1 MKKPPEELLDICLE
15 MESRGEDWKAFLSA
29 YPDCSQ
35 EVEKLVILAQEVKE
49 AAGPAEVAAP
59 GASAALLRLG
69 RELAKREL
77 QEEETAHRKLGWL
90 WGSAWAKAAFAG
102 IVMLVLG
109 ASSVELSARTVP
121 GNFLYP
127 VKILTERVHFALTSD
142 LEERVELR
150 LTFSERRLSEVV
162 KTLKEGKGAD
172 RELVSAMLDE
182 AKAALSDAAK
192 LPETRSSAYKSRIAS
207 LEEFQKERLRSV
219 VGMVPVDRRQDVAEA
234 IGMCDQ
240 GWARMRGM
248 MSGPHMGGPGRGNG
262 HGMDGTMMMG
272 PRDDWR
278 RR

>member
-1 MKKPPEELLDICLE
+1 MKKTPEELLDICLE
-15 MESRGEDWKAFLSA
+15 MASRGEDWEAFLA
-29 YPDCSQ
+29 QYPAFLR
-35 EVEKLVILAQEVKE
+35 EVEPLVLLAREVRE
-49 AAGPAEVAAP
+49 ASGPAEATAP

-69 RELAKREL
+69 GELAKREL
-77 QEEETAHRKLGWL
+77 QKEETTHRKWGWL

-109 ASSVELSARTVP
+109 ASSVELSARAVP

-150 LTFSERRLSEVV
+150 LTFSERRLSEIVR
-162 KTLKEGKGAD
+162 TLKEGKGAD
-172 RELVSAMLDE
+172 RELITAMLDE
-182 AKAALSDAAK
+182 ARAALSDASQ
-192 LPETRSSAYKSRIAS
+192 LPETRSAAYKSRIAS

-219 VGMVPVDRRQDVAEA
+219 ADMVPADRRQDVAEA

-248 MSGPHMGGPGRGNG
+248 MSGMHMGGPGRGTG
-262 HGMDGTMMMG
+262 RGMGGMMMMG
-272 PRDDWR
+272 PRNGR

>member
-1 MKKPPEELLDICLE
+1 MKKTPEELLDICLE
-15 MESRGEDWKAFLSA
+15 MASRGEDWEAFLA
-29 YPDCSQ
+29 RYPDSLR
-35 EVEKLVILAQEVKE
+35 EVEPLVLLAREVRE
-49 AAGPAEVAAP
+49 ASGPAEATAP

-69 RELAKREL
+69 RELAKRER
-77 QEEETAHRKLGWL
+77 QKEEAAHRTWGWL

-109 ASSVELSARTVP
+109 ASSVELSARAVP

-127 VKILTERVHFALTSD
+127 VKILTEKVHFALTSD

-150 LTFSERRLSEVV
+150 LTFSERRLSEIV

-172 RELVSAMLDE
+172 RELITEMLDE
-182 AKAALSDAAK
+182 ARDALSDASQ
-192 LPETRSSAYKSRIAS
+192 LPETRSAVYRSRIAS

-219 VGMVPVDRRQDVAEA
+219 KDMVPADRRQDVDEA

-240 GWARMRGM
+240 GWARMREM
-248 MSGPHMGGPGRGNG
+248 MSGMPMGGPGRGTG
-262 HGMDGTMMMG
+262 RGMGGMMMMG
-272 PRDDWR
+272 PRNDR